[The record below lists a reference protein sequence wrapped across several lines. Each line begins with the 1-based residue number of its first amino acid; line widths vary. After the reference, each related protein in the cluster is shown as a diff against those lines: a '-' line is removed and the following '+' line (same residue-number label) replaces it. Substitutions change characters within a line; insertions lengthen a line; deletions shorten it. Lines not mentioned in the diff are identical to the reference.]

1 MCKVFDKFVDY
12 SGNSDDSETLSIN
25 EKPSKT
31 DSLKDKTSTIFQ
43 IVAILRNT
51 ATIAIFSAWTI
62 NFRETHRRTNGSEEN
77 FQDKYHMEK
86 YIHVFLKCKLQNQA
100 LQNLQAILA

>member
-1 MCKVFDKFVDY
+1 MLLLILKNNDFFFHFYVCKVFDKFVDY

-51 ATIAIFSAWTI
+51 ATIAIFSA
-62 NFRETHRRTNGSEEN
+62 
-77 FQDKYHMEK
+77 
-86 YIHVFLKCKLQNQA
+86 
-100 LQNLQAILA
+100 